1 MFGKLDLMQLQQLW
15 WIIVSVVGS
24 LFLFL
29 TFVQGG
35 QTLLSSAA
43 RTDLEKSLIINSI
56 GRKWELTFTTLVLFG
71 GALFAAFPL
80 FYATSFGGAYWV
92 WIAIL
97 FTFVVQAVSFE
108 YRKKPAN
115 LLGPRIYEFFLF
127 LNGSVGILL
136 IGAAVGTFFTGSQF
150 QLDDYNLVMWQH
162 PLRGLEAAFNPFNVA
177 LGLFLVFLARSLG
190 AMYLI
195 NNIDFRLDLMKSM
208 EKRLRRAAF
217 NNLVA
222 GLPFLLFVL
231 AKMVYM
237 DGFAIDPVSGGV
249 VMESGKYLH
258 NLLAMPAALGL
269 LLSGLVLVLLGVF
282 TCRYS
287 SSKASIWFG
296 GLGTVLVG
304 LAIFFTAGFNNTPFY
319 PSAFDLNSSLSIY
332 NASSSRYTLT
342 AMSYIALAVPFVLG
356 YIAYFWN
363 LMDREKLSTGEVNDF
378 NAKEIY

>member
-237 DGFAIDPVSGGV
+237 DGFAINPVSGGV

-258 NLLAMPAALGL
+258 NLLAIPAALGL

-363 LMDREKLSTGEVNDF
+363 LMDREKLSTGEVSDF